1 LHPLLMPSYGLLIIF
16 NSGTYLAYL
25 PAEAKRLIF
34 MIVLACTFALPL
46 LLIPYFIYRG
56 YIRNVEMNTHLE
68 RTIPLIF
75 TAFLFYLAFFLLK
88 SLGAPQLV
96 RAFMLASTLSVVAT
110 LVVSYFWKI
119 SAHMVGIGG
128 LAAAI
133 FMISFLLKI
142 NLTNWF
148 ILLLVAGGLS
158 GYARLSLDA
167 HTPAQ
172 VYSGFFLGLLTVALT
187 LSIF

>member
-1 LHPLLMPSYGLLIIF
+1 MHPLLMPTYGLLILF

-25 PAEAKRLIF
+25 PIQAKRLIF
-34 MIVLACTFALPL
+34 LIVLACTFALPL

-56 YIRNVEMNTHLE
+56 YIRDVQMNNHLE
-68 RTIPLIF
+68 RTVPLIF

-88 SLGAPQLV
+88 SLAAPQLV
-96 RAFMLASTLSVVAT
+96 RAFMLASTFSVLAT
-110 LVVSYFWKI
+110 LLVSYFWKI

-133 FMISFLLKI
+133 FLISFLLKI

-148 ILLLVAGGLS
+148 ILLLVAGGLA

-172 VYSGFFLGLLTVALT
+172 VYSGFFLGMATVALV
-187 LSIF
+187 LSVF